1 MLGFDAYNKT
11 MFSAIVQQRIELF
24 LAKRIV
30 INLPLVIKAKVDNDT
45 IFLSE
50 FTKTLYPIFKNQLK
64 EKNLYF
70 HYALASIFIEDPDY
84 NFIISNDQDT
94 IQKAE
99 TTLEEYF
106 NKIAKDV
113 ILQQNSSLVS
123 PETEKKNLFSF
134 LLSTTENHRFIPSFT
149 PEGEKQI
156 RKWTEVGADLL
167 QIKESKRIPPV
178 IAKALGD
185 KAYQQSLDD
194 ALRFSQPISK
204 INSPFYIEYFYRP
217 ADYAKVRNDLA
228 LQAIGVYSKEAKE
241 AELSTL
247 ATLKYGGYLD
257 ARLSD
262 YKNKLN
268 RGVRLMFNIGAT
280 IQQDIE
286 VDANTA
292 STVYYHPIRPT
303 KFTPL
308 TGFTGF
314 DKTFEE
320 DAESLAVPFLAKYD
334 IISGSNNDG
343 SFLNGIV
350 IKMAAVES
358 SNRNKLKADKA
369 NRPDADEKLN
379 QNNIFSLKNDLYLT
393 CPSTENKKT
402 GKGKS
407 VYDVNKNYYSAYK
420 DLYKNV
426 NLEGIRANKNLI
438 SFEKE
443 IITYF
448 KNQDGEGATE
458 EWINCYFPI
467 IIAEYVDEDTEIGAF
482 EVKLPAATGQMPDLL
497 IESKNFEPLYKKML
511 EEEMGQIK
519 FLNEYINKQETAKK
533 LFGEDVVNIQNIVEA
548 NEKNIKIFESFQKE
562 NDAQEALFN
571 SLPEVVQDI
580 LFPGGFKT
588 PKPQFVKVGQF
599 ENDLDKTLFNLI
611 TFDEEK

>member
-30 INLPLVIKAKVDNDT
+30 INLPLVVKAKVDNDKN
-45 IFLSE
+45 FLKKFRE
-50 FTKTLYPIFKNQLK
+50 TLYPIFKNQLK

-106 NKIAKDV
+106 NKTVEDV

-149 PEGEKQI
+149 PEGEKEI
-156 RKWTEVGADLL
+156 RKWTGIGADLL

-185 KAYQQSLDD
+185 KAYQQSLDG

-217 ADYAKVRNDLA
+217 ANYATTTTE
-228 LQAIGVYSKEAKE
+228 IYSSITYELVNGTYVPK
-241 AELSTL
+241 AEPYEKLSTL
-247 ATLKYGGYLD
+247 ATLKYGGYHD
-257 ARLSD
+257 INLSGYRD
-262 YKNKLN
+262 KLN
-268 RGVRLMFNIGAT
+268 RGVRLMFNIGAAIKQGT
-280 IQQDIE
+280 IVE
-286 VDANTA
+286 GGKTLK
-292 STVYYHPIRPT
+292 YYRTYPT
-303 KFTPL
+303 KFAPL
-308 TGFTGF
+308 VDFEGFN
-314 DKTFEE
+314 KTSKE
-320 DAESLAVPFLAKYD
+320 DPQSLAIPFLATA
-334 IISGSNNDG
+334 GSDSQGNPG
-343 SFLNGIV
+343 PSFLNGLIV
-350 IKMAAVES
+350 KMATVGAEGLAPK
-358 SNRNKLKADKA
+358 KLKADKA
-369 NRPDADEKLN
+369 DRPDANQNLN
-379 QNNIFSLKNDLYLT
+379 QKNIFSLKNDLYLT

-402 GKGKS
+402 GGT
-407 VYDVNKNYYSAYK
+407 VWDVNKNYYSAYK

-448 KNQDGEGATE
+448 NQDGVEATE

-467 IIAEYVDEDTEIGAF
+467 IIAEYVDEDTVFDSDSA
-482 EVKLPAATGQMPDLL
+482 GQMPDLL
-497 IESKNFEPLYKKML
+497 IDSKNFEPLYKKMI

-519 FLNEYINKQETAKK
+519 FLNEYINKQETADN
-533 LFGEDVVNIQNIVEA
+533 LFGEDVVDIKNIVET
-548 NEKNIKIFESFQKE
+548 NENNIKIFESFQKE

-580 LFPGGFKT
+580 LFPGGFKA

>member
-30 INLPLVIKAKVDNDT
+30 INLPLVIKAKVDNNT
-45 IFLSE
+45 AFLNE

-84 NFIISNDQDT
+84 NFIISNDQGT

-106 NKIAKDV
+106 IKIAKDV
-113 ILQQNSSLVS
+113 ILQQNSSLVN

-149 PEGEKQI
+149 PEGEKEI
-156 RKWTEVGADLL
+156 RKWTGIGADLL

-217 ADYAKVRNDLA
+217 ANYAKVRNDLA
-228 LQAIGVYSKEAKE
+228 LQAIGLYSKDAKE

-247 ATLKYGGYLD
+247 ATLKYGGYYD
-257 ARLSD
+257 TRLSD

-268 RGVRLMFNIGAT
+268 RGVRLMFNIGAAIEQGT
-280 IQQDIE
+280 IVE
-286 VDANTA
+286 GGKTLK
-292 STVYYHPIRPT
+292 YYKTYPT
-303 KFTPL
+303 KFAPL
-308 TGFTGF
+308 VGFEGF
-314 DKTFEE
+314 NKTSKE
-320 DAESLAVPFLAKYD
+320 DPQSLAIPFLATA
-334 IISGSNNDG
+334 GLDG
-343 SFLNGIV
+343 QGNPGPSFLNGLIV
-350 IKMAAVES
+350 KMATVGDAAAK
-358 SNRNKLKADKA
+358 KLKADKA
-369 NRPDADEKLN
+369 NRPDANEKLN

-402 GKGKS
+402 GTGKS

-467 IIAEYVDEDTEIGAF
+467 IIAEYVDEGTEIGAF
-482 EVKLPAATGQMPDLL
+482 EVKLPATAGQMPDLL
-497 IESKNFEPLYKKML
+497 IESKNFEPLYKKMI

-519 FLNEYINKQETAKK
+519 FLNEYINKQKTADE
-533 LFGEDVVNIQNIVEA
+533 LFGKDEVDIKKIVET
-548 NEKNIKIFESFQKE
+548 NENNIKIFESFQKE

-571 SLPEVVQDI
+571 SLPKVVQDI
-580 LFPGGFKT
+580 LFPGGFKA

>member
-45 IFLSE
+45 AFLSE
-50 FTKTLYPIFKNQLK
+50 FTETLYPIFKNQLK

-106 NKIAKDV
+106 NKIVEDV
-113 ILQQNSSLVS
+113 ILQQNSSLVN

-149 PEGEKQI
+149 PEGEKEI
-156 RKWTEVGADLL
+156 RKWTGIGADLL

-217 ADYAKVRNDLA
+217 ANYAEERKNLN
-228 LQAIGVYSKEAKE
+228 LQAISLYEGTYALK
-241 AELSTL
+241 LSTL
-247 ATLKYGGYLD
+247 ATLKYGGYYD
-257 ARLSD
+257 TRLSD

-268 RGVRLMFNIGAT
+268 RGVRLMFNIGAA
-280 IQQDIE
+280 IE
-286 VDANTA
+286 QNTEVVEGGK
-292 STVYYHPIRPT
+292 TLKYYRIYPT
-303 KFTPL
+303 KFAPL
-308 TGFTGF
+308 SGFEGF
-314 DKTFEE
+314 NKTSNE
-320 DAESLAVPFLAKYD
+320 DSQSLAIPFLAAP
-334 IISGSNNDG
+334 GGDG
-343 SFLNGIV
+343 EGNPGPSFLNGLIF
-350 IKMAAVES
+350 KMATVGVKGLPPKE
-358 SNRNKLKADKA
+358 LKADKA
-369 NRPDADEKLN
+369 DRPDANQNLN
-379 QNNIFSLKNDLYLT
+379 QKNIFSLKNDLYLT
-393 CPSTENKKT
+393 CPSTENEKT
-402 GKGKS
+402 GGT
-407 VYDVNKNYYSAYK
+407 VWDVNKNYYSAYK
-420 DLYKNV
+420 DLYENV

-448 KNQDGEGATE
+448 KNQDGEGAAE

-467 IIAEYVDEDTEIGAF
+467 IIAEYVDEGTVFDSDSD
-482 EVKLPAATGQMPDLL
+482 GQMPDLL
-497 IESKNFEPLYKKML
+497 IESKNFEPLYKKMI

-519 FLNEYINKQETAKK
+519 FLNEYINKQETADNLFEEDEVDVKK
-533 LFGEDVVNIQNIVEA
+533 IVEA
-548 NEKNIKIFESFQKE
+548 NENNIKIFESFQKE

-580 LFPGGFKT
+580 LFPGGFRA

>member
-30 INLPLVIKAKVDNDT
+30 INLPLVVKAKVDNDT
-45 IFLSE
+45 NFLSE

-99 TTLEEYF
+99 KTLEEYF

-113 ILQQNSSLVS
+113 ILQQNSSLVN

-149 PEGEKQI
+149 PEGEKEI
-156 RKWTEVGADLL
+156 RKWTGIGADLL

-217 ADYAKVRNDLA
+217 ANYAEERKNLN
-228 LQAIGVYSKEAKE
+228 LQAISLYSDAYALK
-241 AELSTL
+241 LSTL
-247 ATLKYGGYLD
+247 ATLKYGGYYD
-257 ARLSD
+257 TRLSD

-268 RGVRLMFNIGAT
+268 RGVRLMFNIGAA
-280 IQQDIE
+280 IE
-286 VDANTA
+286 QNTEVVEGGK
-292 STVYYHPIRPT
+292 TLKYYRTYPT
-303 KFTPL
+303 KFAPL
-308 TGFTGF
+308 SGFEGF
-314 DKTFEE
+314 NKTSKE
-320 DAESLAVPFLAKYD
+320 DPQSLAIPFLATAGLD
-334 IISGSNNDG
+334 DG
-343 SFLNGIV
+343 QGNPGPSFLNGLI
-350 IKMAAVES
+350 IKMATVGVKGLPPK
-358 SNRNKLKADKA
+358 KLKADKA
-369 NRPDADEKLN
+369 DRPDANQGLNEK
-379 QNNIFSLKNDLYLT
+379 NIFSLKNDLYLT

-402 GKGKS
+402 GGT
-407 VYDVNKNYYSAYK
+407 VWDVNKNYYSAYK
-420 DLYKNV
+420 DLYENV

-448 KNQDGEGATE
+448 NQDGEGATK

-482 EVKLPAATGQMPDLL
+482 EVKLPATAGQTPDLL
-497 IESKNFEPLYKKML
+497 IESKNFEPLYKKMI

-519 FLNEYINKQETAKK
+519 FLNEYINKQETADE
-533 LFGEDVVNIQNIVEA
+533 LFGKDEVDIKNIVET
-548 NEKNIKIFESFQKE
+548 NENNIKIFESFQKE

-580 LFPGGFKT
+580 LFPGGFKA

>member
-30 INLPLVIKAKVDNDT
+30 INLPLVVKAKVDNDGS
-45 IFLSE
+45 FLSE

-64 EKNLYF
+64 EKNIYF

-106 NKIAKDV
+106 KKIAEGV
-113 ILQQNSSLVS
+113 ILKQNSSLVN

-149 PEGEKQI
+149 PEGEKEI
-156 RKWTEVGADLL
+156 RKWTGIGADLL

-178 IAKALGD
+178 IAKTLGD

-217 ADYAKVRNDLA
+217 ANYAEERKNLN
-228 LQAIGVYSKEAKE
+228 LQAISLYEGTYALK
-241 AELSTL
+241 LSTL
-247 ATLKYGGYLD
+247 ATLKYGGYYD
-257 ARLSD
+257 TRLSD
-262 YKNKLN
+262 YKDNLN
-268 RGVRLMFNIGAT
+268 RGVRLMFNIGAA
-280 IQQDIE
+280 IE
-286 VDANTA
+286 QNTEVVEGGK
-292 STVYYHPIRPT
+292 TLKYYRTYPT
-303 KFTPL
+303 KFAPL
-308 TGFTGF
+308 SGFEGF
-314 DKTFEE
+314 NKTSNEGSQ
-320 DAESLAVPFLAKYD
+320 SLAIPFLATA
-334 IISGSNNDG
+334 GLDG
-343 SFLNGIV
+343 KGNPGPSFLNGLIV
-350 IKMAAVES
+350 KMATVGGAAAK
-358 SNRNKLKADKA
+358 KLKADKA
-369 NRPDADEKLN
+369 DRPDANQNLN
-379 QNNIFSLKNDLYLT
+379 QKNIFSLKNDLYLT
-393 CPSTENKKT
+393 CPSTENKITGT
-402 GKGKS
+402 GKKVS
-407 VYDVNKNYYSAYK
+407 DVNKNYYSAYK

-482 EVKLPAATGQMPDLL
+482 EVKLPATAGQPSDLL
-497 IESKNFEPLYKKML
+497 IESKNFEPLYKKMI

-519 FLNEYINKQETAKK
+519 FLNEYINKQKTADN
-533 LFGEDVVNIQNIVEA
+533 LFEKDVVNIKNIVET
-548 NEKNIKIFESFQKE
+548 NENNIKIFESFQKE

-571 SLPEVVQDI
+571 SLPKVVQDI
-580 LFPGGFKT
+580 LFPGGFKA